1 MGVGGGG
8 LLVIYL
14 TAIKGIPQLAAQG
27 INLLFFL
34 PSAFVSVL
42 LQLKELKNNKKLL
55 LLICTVGTLAS
66 LFASL
71 FVGKLSE
78 GFLKRGFGVLLVLA
92 GVYGF
97 FKGGK

>member
-14 TAIKGIPQLAAQG
+14 TAIKDIPQLAAQG

-42 LQLKELKNNKKLL
+42 LQLKELKNNKKHPK
-55 LLICTVGTLAS
+55 S
-66 LFASL
+66 SD
-71 FVGKLSE
+71 
-78 GFLKRGFGVLLVLA
+78 FGCFCNKISKIPPSNFSVS
-92 GVYGF
+92 
-97 FKGGK
+97 